1 MKSLQ
6 ELIRPNIRN
15 LKPYSSARDEFHG
28 AASVFLDANENP
40 YPPASGLAVNRYPD
54 PMQRALKQR
63 IAELKSIAP
72 EHIFTG
78 NGSDEAIDLIIR
90 TFCEPGRDGI
100 VSVAPTYGMYEV
112 MADVN
117 DVRYTKV
124 SLDDDF
130 RLDADAVLNAVDEQ
144 FTKVIFLCSPNNPSG
159 NLLDTEQIVRI
170 LKTFDGVVVVDE
182 AYIDFADTLSF
193 TRRLTD
199 FPNLIVLQTLSKA
212 WGAAGIRL
220 GMAFASEEIITT
232 FNKVK
237 YPYNVSLTTQ
247 EQALEILRN
256 EERKNMQVKE
266 ILQERSRLAVALR
279 ELPFVRRVYPSDA
292 NFILVRFDDANATY
306 NYLVDKGI
314 VVRNRNT
321 VALCAGCIRIT
332 VGTPEENA
340 ALVEALKAMKF

>member
-1 MKSLQ
+1 
-6 ELIRPNIRN
+6 
-15 LKPYSSARDEFHG
+15 
-28 AASVFLDANENP
+28 
-40 YPPASGLAVNRYPD
+40 
-54 PMQRALKQR
+54 
-63 IAELKSIAP
+63 
-72 EHIFTG
+72 
-78 NGSDEAIDLIIR
+78 
-90 TFCEPGRDGI
+90 
-100 VSVAPTYGMYEV
+100 
-112 MADVN
+112 
-117 DVRYTKV
+117 
-124 SLDDDF
+124 
-130 RLDADAVLNAVDEQ
+130 
-144 FTKVIFLCSPNNPSG
+144 
-159 NLLDTEQIVRI
+159 
-170 LKTFDGVVVVDE
+170 
-182 AYIDFADTLSF
+182 
-193 TRRLTD
+193 LTD

-220 GMAFASEEIITT
+220 GMAFASEEIIAT

-247 EQALEILRN
+247 ERALEILRN

-332 VGTPEENA
+332 VGMPEENA
-340 ALVEALKAMKF
+340 ALVEALTAFERKV